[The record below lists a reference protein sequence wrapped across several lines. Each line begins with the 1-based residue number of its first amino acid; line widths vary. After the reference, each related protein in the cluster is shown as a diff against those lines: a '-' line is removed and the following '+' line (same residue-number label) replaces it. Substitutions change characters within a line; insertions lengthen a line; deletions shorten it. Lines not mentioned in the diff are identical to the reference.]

1 MQVTNKIILLFLL
14 IVPGECHK
22 EEASSPQQLT
32 EFQLEHLSSQQK
44 RYDAKTYNIDW
55 EEVKA
60 GQAAGMP
67 GGWVS

>member
-1 MQVTNKIILLFLL
+1 MRIKNILLFLPN
-14 IVPGECHK
+14 VPEECHE

-32 EFQLEHLSSQQK
+32 EFQLEHLNSQQR

-67 GGWVS
+67 GEWVC